1 MEAFFLLTGAE
12 LMAKLYFR
20 YGAMG
25 ASKTS
30 NALMVEYNYRE
41 RGQNAVILKPSIDTR
56 EGLSVIKSRLG
67 IGKEAKLVFPDTD
80 VFKMIDE
87 MNTADMIDCVIID
100 EAQFLSGD
108 QVFQLCRV
116 VDELNI
122 PVIAYGLRADF
133 AGNLFS
139 GSERLLA
146 LADTIEEIKTVCWC
160 SKKATMNARVVN
172 GKVVKEGEQIV
183 IGGNE
188 SYIAL
193 CRKHWAQGKLK

>member
-1 MEAFFLLTGAE
+1 
-12 LMAKLYFR
+12 MAKLYFR

-56 EGLSVIKSRLG
+56 DGVSVIKSRLG
-67 IGKEAKLVFPDTD
+67 IGKEAILVFPETD
-80 VFKMIDE
+80 VFKLIETMDSSGKIH
-87 MNTADMIDCVIID
+87 CVIID
-100 EAQFLSGD
+100 EAQFLSGS
-108 QVFQLCRV
+108 QVSELCRI

-133 AGNLFS
+133 AGNLFP

-160 SKKATMNARVVN
+160 SKKAIMNARIVN
-172 GKVVKEGEQIV
+172 GTVVKVGEQIV

-193 CRKHWAQGKLK
+193 CRKHWAEGKLR

>member
-1 MEAFFLLTGAE
+1 LHKRKHK
-12 LMAKLYFR
+12 MAKLYFR

-56 EGLSVIKSRLG
+56 DGVSVIKSRLG
-67 IGKEAKLVFPDTD
+67 IGKEAILVFPETD
-80 VFKMIDE
+80 VFKLIEKMDSSGKIH
-87 MNTADMIDCVIID
+87 CVIID
-100 EAQFLSGD
+100 EAQFLSGS
-108 QVFQLCRV
+108 QVSQLCRI

-133 AGNLFS
+133 AGNLFP

-146 LADTIEEIKTVCWC
+146 MADTIEEIKTVCWC
-160 SKKATMNARVVN
+160 SKKATMNARIVN

-193 CRKHWAQGKLK
+193 CRKHWAEGKLK

>member
-1 MEAFFLLTGAE
+1 
-12 LMAKLYFR
+12 MAKLYFR

-41 RGQNAVILKPSIDTR
+41 RGQNALILKPSIDTR
-56 EGLSVIKSRLG
+56 EEKNVVRSRLG
-67 IGKEAKLVFPDTD
+67 IKKEAILVFPETD
-80 VFKMIDE
+80 VYKTIYDINS
-87 MNTADMIDCVIID
+87 NTKVDCVIID
-100 EAQFLSGD
+100 EAQFFSSQ
-108 QVFQLCRV
+108 QVYQLCRI
-116 VDELNI
+116 VDKLNI

-133 AGNLFS
+133 AGNLFP

-160 SKKATMNARVVN
+160 SKKATMNARVIN

-193 CRKHWAQGKLK
+193 CRKHWAEGKLG

>member
-1 MEAFFLLTGAE
+1 
-12 LMAKLYFR
+12 MAKLYFR

-41 RGQNAVILKPSIDTR
+41 RGQNAVIMKPSIDTR
-56 EGLSVIKSRLG
+56 EGVDVVKSRIG
-67 IGKEAKLVFPDTD
+67 IGVKAVLIFPDSD
-80 VFKMIDE
+80 VFKTVDSL
-87 MNTADMIDCVIID
+87 NRDSKIDCIIID

-108 QVFQLCRV
+108 QVDQFCKV
-116 VDELNI
+116 VDLLSI

-133 AGNLFS
+133 RGELFE
-139 GSERLLA
+139 GSLRLLA
-146 LADTIEEIKTVCWC
+146 MADTIEEIKTVCWC
-160 SKKATMNARVVN
+160 SKKAIMNARVVN
-172 GKVVKEGEQIV
+172 GKVVKEGEQIL

-193 CRKHWAQGKLK
+193 CRKHWAEGNLGTKKEEK

>member
-1 MEAFFLLTGAE
+1 
-12 LMAKLYFR
+12 MAKLYFR

-56 EGLSVIKSRLG
+56 EGINVVKSRLG
-67 IGKEAKLVFPDTD
+67 IGKEAVLIFSQTD
-80 VFKMIDE
+80 VFETISG
-87 MNTADMIDCVIID
+87 MNSVIRVDCVIID
-100 EAQFLSGD
+100 EAQFFSGE
-108 QVFQLCRV
+108 QVYQLCRI

-133 AGNLFS
+133 AGNLFT

-160 SKKATMNARVVN
+160 SKKATMNARVID
-172 GKVVKEGEQIV
+172 GRVVKVGEQIV

-193 CRKHWAQGKLK
+193 CRKHWANGKLK

>member
-1 MEAFFLLTGAE
+1 
-12 LMAKLYFR
+12 MAKLYFR

-41 RGQNAVILKPSIDTR
+41 RGQNAVIMKPSIDTR
-56 EGLSVIKSRLG
+56 EGVDVVKSRIG
-67 IGKEAKLVFPDTD
+67 IGVKAVLIFPDSD
-80 VFKMIDE
+80 VFKTVHSLNRDSK
-87 MNTADMIDCVIID
+87 IDCIIID

-108 QVFQLCRV
+108 QVDQLCKV
-116 VDELNI
+116 VDLLSI

-133 AGNLFS
+133 RGELFE
-139 GSERLLA
+139 GSLRLLA
-146 LADTIEEIKTVCWC
+146 MADTIEEIKTVCWC
-160 SKKATMNARVVN
+160 SKKAIMNARVVN
-172 GKVVKEGEQIV
+172 GKVVKEGEQIL

-193 CRKHWAQGKLK
+193 CRKHWAEGNLGTKKEEK

>member
-1 MEAFFLLTGAE
+1 
-12 LMAKLYFR
+12 MAKLYFR

-56 EGLSVIKSRLG
+56 DGVSVIKSRLG
-67 IGKEAKLVFPDTD
+67 IGKEAILVFPETD
-80 VFKMIDE
+80 VFKLIEKMDSSGKIH
-87 MNTADMIDCVIID
+87 CVIID
-100 EAQFLSGD
+100 EAQFLSGS
-108 QVFQLCRV
+108 QVSQLCRI

-133 AGNLFS
+133 AGNLFP

-146 LADTIEEIKTVCWC
+146 MADTIEEIKTVCWC
-160 SKKATMNARVVN
+160 SKKATMNARIVN
-172 GKVVKEGEQIV
+172 EKVVKEGEQIV

-193 CRKHWAQGKLK
+193 CRKHWAEGKLK

>member
-1 MEAFFLLTGAE
+1 
-12 LMAKLYFR
+12 MAKLYFR

-56 EGLSVIKSRLG
+56 EGINVVKSRLG
-67 IGKEAKLVFPDTD
+67 IGKEAVLIFSQTD
-80 VFKMIDE
+80 VFETISG
-87 MNTADMIDCVIID
+87 MNSAAKIDCVIID
-100 EAQFLSGD
+100 EAQFFSGD
-108 QVFQLCRV
+108 QVYQLCRI

-133 AGNLFS
+133 AGNLFT

-160 SKKATMNARVVN
+160 SKKATMNARVID
-172 GKVVKEGEQIV
+172 GRVVKVGEQIV

-193 CRKHWAQGKLK
+193 CRKHWAEGKLK

>member
-1 MEAFFLLTGAE
+1 
-12 LMAKLYFR
+12 MAKLYFR

-56 EGLSVIKSRLG
+56 DGVSVVKSRLG
-67 IGKEAKLVFPDTD
+67 IGKEAILVFSETD
-80 VFKMIDE
+80 VFELISTMDAGGKIH
-87 MNTADMIDCVIID
+87 CVIID
-100 EAQFLSGD
+100 EAQFLSGS
-108 QVFQLCRV
+108 QVSQLCRI

-133 AGNLFS
+133 AGNLFP

-146 LADTIEEIKTVCWC
+146 MADTIEEIKTVCWC
-160 SKKATMNARVVN
+160 SKKATMNARIVN

-193 CRKHWAQGKLK
+193 CRKHWAEGKLK

>member
-1 MEAFFLLTGAE
+1 
-12 LMAKLYFR
+12 MAKLYFR

-56 EGLSVIKSRLG
+56 EGINVVKSRLG
-67 IGKEAKLVFPDTD
+67 IGKEAVLIFSQTD
-80 VFKMIDE
+80 VFETISG
-87 MNTADMIDCVIID
+87 MNSVIRVDCVIID
-100 EAQFLSGD
+100 EAQFFSGE
-108 QVFQLCRV
+108 QVYQLCRI

-133 AGNLFS
+133 AGNLFT

-160 SKKATMNARVVN
+160 SKKATMNARVID
-172 GKVVKEGEQIV
+172 GRVVKVGEQIV

-193 CRKHWAQGKLK
+193 CRKHWASGKLK

>member
-1 MEAFFLLTGAE
+1 
-12 LMAKLYFR
+12 MAKLYFR

-56 EGLSVIKSRLG
+56 DGVSVIKSRLG
-67 IGKEAKLVFPDTD
+67 IGKEAILVFPETD
-80 VFKMIDE
+80 VFKLIEKMDSSGKIH
-87 MNTADMIDCVIID
+87 CVIID
-100 EAQFLSGD
+100 EAQFLSGS
-108 QVFQLCRV
+108 QVSQLCRI

-133 AGNLFS
+133 AGNLFP

-146 LADTIEEIKTVCWC
+146 MADTIEEIKTVCWC
-160 SKKATMNARVVN
+160 SKKATMNARIVN

-193 CRKHWAQGKLK
+193 CRKHWAEGKLK